1 VTWQFVLTGL
11 LVGGLVGA
19 TGMGGGSLMT
29 PILVLVLGF
38 QPVTAVGTDI
48 LHGAISKSVGAL
60 RHRRLGTVSGQLSG
74 WMFLG
79 SAPLSLVGV
88 AVASRWLRG
97 GSSPSGAAAWMLGGA
112 FFLGGAGLLVKNLV
126 GTSATVR
133 DPFVLTRRDKFAAV
147 LIGAFG
153 GFIVGMTSV
162 GSGVFFGLT
171 LLIAFPLGASKVV
184 GTDLLHAAGLLWV
197 AGVGHLVAGNVDLHA
212 VAWLLLGSVP
222 GVLIGSELSVRT
234 RDASLRVVLAFVLI
248 LSALKLVV
256 PAEFFWYFAAAVCGV
271 AVAWGAY
278 MTLLQRRTERAATSD
293 NPGPAEAR
301 ATGLAASLQRR

>member
-38 QPVTAVGTDI
+38 QPITAVGTDI
-48 LHGAISKSVGAL
+48 VHGAISKTVGAV

-88 AVASRWLRG
+88 VVASHYIG
-97 GSSPSGAAAWMLGGA
+97 SHSSPTGVAAWVLGGA
-112 FFLGGAGLLVKNLV
+112 FFVGGTGLLVKNLV
-126 GTSATVR
+126 GSSAIVR
-133 DPFVLTRRDKFAAV
+133 DPFVLTRRDKIAAV
-147 LIGAFG
+147 LIGALG
-153 GFIVGMTSV
+153 GFVVGLTSV

-197 AGVGHLVAGNVDLHA
+197 AGIGHLVAGNVDLHA
-212 VAWLLLGSVP
+212 VAWLLLGSIP

-234 RDASLRVVLAFVLI
+234 RDASLRVVLAVVLI
-248 LSALKLVV
+248 VSALRLVV
-256 PAEFFWYFAAAVCGV
+256 PSSLFWYLA
-271 AVAWGAY
+271 
-278 MTLLQRRTERAATSD
+278 
-293 NPGPAEAR
+293 
-301 ATGLAASLQRR
+301 LAACVTIAAPAVVMRARRGSRPAQVVSRLATD

>member
-38 QPVTAVGTDI
+38 QPLTAVGTDI
-48 LHGAISKSVGAL
+48 VHGALFKTVGAL

-74 WMFLG
+74 WMFVG
-79 SAPLSLVGV
+79 SAPMSLVGV
-88 AVASRWLRG
+88 AVASHVIRG
-97 GSSPSGAAAWMLGGA
+97 GSSPKGAAAWVLGGA
-112 FFLGGAGLLVKNLV
+112 FLLGGTGLLVKNLV
-126 GTSATVR
+126 GSRAIVR
-133 DPFVLTRRDKFAAV
+133 DPFVLTRRDKVAAV

-153 GFIVGMTSV
+153 GFVVGLTSV

-197 AGVGHLVAGNVDLHA
+197 AGIGHMVAGNVDGHA
-212 VAWLLLGSVP
+212 VLWLLVGSIP
-222 GVLIGSELSVRT
+222 GVLIGSEWSVRAKDRT
-234 RDASLRVVLAFVLI
+234 LRVALAAVLLV
-248 LSALKLVV
+248 SGVKLVV
-256 PAEFFWYFAAAVCGV
+256 PGTTFWYVALVTCAAVVATTLLARRRQRRQVDGRAVV
-271 AVAWGAY
+271 AV
-278 MTLLQRRTERAATSD
+278 
-293 NPGPAEAR
+293 EA
-301 ATGLAASLQRR
+301 

>member
-1 VTWQFVLTGL
+1 MTWQFVLTGL

-38 QPVTAVGTDI
+38 QPITAVGTDI
-48 LHGAISKSVGAL
+48 VHGALFKTVGAA

-79 SAPLSLVGV
+79 SAPLSLAGV
-88 AVASRWLRG
+88 AVASRLVG
-97 GSSPSGAAAWMLGGA
+97 HGSSPTGTAAWILGGA
-112 FFLGGAGLLVKNLV
+112 FLVGGTGLLVKNVV
-126 GTSATVR
+126 GPRATAR
-133 DPFVLTRRDKFAAV
+133 EPFVLTRRDKVAAV

-153 GFIVGMTSV
+153 GFVVGMTSV

-197 AGVGHLVAGNVDLHA
+197 AGIGHLIAGNVDVHA
-212 VAWLLLGSVP
+212 VAWLLIGSIP
-222 GVLIGSELSVRT
+222 GVLIGSELSVRADD
-234 RDASLRVVLAFVLI
+234 RSLRVVLAAVL
-248 LSALKLVV
+248 LVSGLKLVV
-256 PAEFFWYFAAAVCGV
+256 PGNAFWYLSLAVCAALVVTAAISRRRRRQRLLRESV
-271 AVAWGAY
+271 A
-278 MTLLQRRTERAATSD
+278 
-293 NPGPAEAR
+293 PA
-301 ATGLAASLQRR
+301 